1 MPGYKKIACNCV
13 RCFEKG
19 MGNQLR
25 DIRTVKKHIALHG
38 LHKVI
43 LPTKACIIINL
54 VCIILNVKGIILN
67 CATFVSDVLCLSNV
81 LAQECGLYIFR
92 LRLRLRLRPRPILV
106 F

>member
-1 MPGYKKIACNCV
+1 MPGHKKIACNCV

-54 VCIILNVKGIILN
+54 VCIILNVKGIIPNFKGIILN
-67 CATFVSDVLCLSNV
+67 SWVLRKNRV
-81 LAQECGLYIFR
+81 QF
-92 LRLRLRLRPRPILV
+92 